1 MKKVLVA
8 NRGEIATRI
17 FRACKE
23 LSLQTVAIFAKEDA
37 LSVHRFKADEAYEVG
52 VGKKPVEAYLDIED
66 IIRIAKEN
74 HVDAIHPGYGFLSEN
89 ETFAKRCEEEGIT
102 FIGPKV
108 AHLQMFGDKLVAK
121 SVANKAGIATIP
133 GTKDPVTSFA
143 QVEAFAKQHGFPI
156 MLKAAMGGGGRGM
169 RIVYNQDSLKENYT
183 RAKSEAMQSFGSD
196 ELYIEKYLQSPK
208 HIEVQIL
215 ADSFGNVLHLFERD
229 CSVQRRNQKVV
240 EIAPSVSLPTELRQ
254 RICAAAVRLMQSV
267 HYVNAATV
275 EFLVEKDQFYFV
287 EVNPRVQVEHTV
299 TELITDRDI
308 VQSQILIAQGKN
320 LFTDLHFP
328 QQKDL
333 TYQGAAIQCRITT
346 EDPAKNFM
354 PDTGTIETYRSPGG
368 NGVRLDVGN
377 AYSGAVITPFFDSL
391 LVKVCVHDSNFH
403 NTAQKM
409 LRVLNEFMIS
419 GVHTNIGFLKNVISH
434 PVFQSGEATT
444 TFIDETPELFEMTN
458 HADSTNKLL
467 TYISDITV
475 NGTDG
480 VPRHEK
486 KYYPEALEKLQ
497 IKTEKMQT
505 AKDIL
510 ESGGV
515 SQLQDWI
522 QDQSQLL
529 LTDTTLRDA
538 HQSLFATRMRTHD
551 MLPIANQID
560 RGLPQLFSAEAWGGA
575 TFDVAYR
582 FLHEDPWLR
591 LQALRK
597 RMPHTLLQMLFRGS
611 NAVGYQNYP
620 DNVIQEFIRLA
631 AKNGIDVFRI
641 FDSLNW
647 VPQLETSIQAVR
659 DTGKIAEATMCY
671 TGDILDASQKTYTL
685 QYYLDLAQELEK
697 AGAQIL
703 AIKDMAGV
711 LKPQAAYR
719 LISSLKDRISIP
731 VHLHTHDTTGNGIAT
746 YLSAAKAGV
755 DIVDVAA
762 SSLSGTTSQPSLS
775 SLYYAMAGV
784 ERQPQLNIRN
794 VEEIN
799 RYWKGVRPFYQDFEN
814 GMTGSQT
821 DIYQTQM
828 PGGQYSNL
836 QQQAQALG
844 LKGRFEEVKTAYRQV
859 NQMFG
864 DIIKVTPSSKVVGDM
879 ALFMVENALTPDDVL
894 ESGEHLDFPKSVVDF
909 FAGNLGQ
916 PVNGFPSTLQK
927 LVLKNTTA
935 ITVRPGSLAKPVDFA
950 AVKQSLTDHLKR
962 PVTDEEVISAILYP
976 KVFEDFENFVA
987 QNGPVSRLDTPT
999 FFQGIRRG
1007 ETIDVEVRH
1016 GYHLIIKL
1024 NQIGEVDEQGRRTL
1038 YFEVNGRKQD
1048 IVVRDLSVHET
1059 AMAKRK
1065 AEPTN
1070 QNEIGATMSGSVL
1083 SVAVKVGDQI
1093 GKGTNLLVT
1102 EAMKMETSI
1111 QAPFDCVIKHV
1122 YVSAGDVVDTNDLL
1136 IEIAP
1141 QKL

>member
-23 LSLQTVAIFAKEDA
+23 LSLKTVAIFAKEDE
-37 LSVHRFKADEAYEVG
+37 LSVHRFKADEAYLVG
-52 VGKKPVEAYLDIED
+52 AGKKPVEAYLDIED

-74 HVDAIHPGYGFLSEN
+74 NVDAIHPGYGFLSEN
-89 ETFAKRCEEEGIT
+89 EEFARRCEEEGLT

-108 AHLQMFGDKLVAK
+108 AHLHMFGDKLEAKAVAE
-121 SVANKAGIATIP
+121 KAGITTIP

-143 QVEAFAKQHGFPI
+143 QVKAFADKHGYPI
-156 MLKAAMGGGGRGM
+156 MLKAALGGGGRGM
-169 RIVYNQDSLKENYT
+169 RIVHKASELKESYE

-196 ELYIEKYLQSPK
+196 EMYLEKYLQSPK

-215 ADSFGNVLHLFERD
+215 ADQFGNVLHLFERD

-240 EIAPSVSLPTELRQ
+240 EIAPSVTLPLALRK
-254 RICAAAVRLMQSV
+254 RICDAAVRLMQSV

-346 EDPAKNFM
+346 EDPTKKFM

-391 LVKVCVHDSNFH
+391 LVKVCVHDSNFK

-419 GVHTNIGFLKNVISH
+419 GVHTNIGFLKNVIAH

-444 TFIDETPELFEMTN
+444 TFIDENPSLFDVPSDAN
-458 HADSTNKLL
+458 PTNKLL
-467 TYISDITV
+467 TYISNITV

-480 VPRHEK
+480 IPQHEK
-486 KYYPEALEKLQ
+486 KYYPEAIEKLQ
-497 IKTEKMQT
+497 LEPQKVETS
-505 AKDIL
+505 KDIL
-510 ESGGV
+510 DAQGV
-515 SQLQDWI
+515 SGLQTWI
-522 QDQSQLL
+522 AKQDQLL

-560 RGLPQLFSAEAWGGA
+560 RGIPQLFSAEAWGGA

-582 FLHEDPWLR
+582 FLHEDPWVRLR
-591 LQALRK
+591 ELRK
-597 RMPHTLLQMLFRGS
+597 RMPHTMLQMLFRGS

-620 DNVIQEFIRLA
+620 DNVIQEFIKLA

-659 DTGKIAEATMCY
+659 DTGKVAEATMCY
-671 TGDILDASQKTYTL
+671 TGDILDSHQKTYTL
-685 QYYLDLAQELEK
+685 KYYTDLAKELEQ

-711 LKPQAAYR
+711 LKPEAAYQ
-719 LISSLKDRISIP
+719 LISTLKEKLMIP
-731 VHLHTHDTTGNGIAT
+731 IHLHTHDTTGNGIAT

-762 SSLSGTTSQPSLS
+762 SSMSGTTSQPSMS
-775 SLYYAMAGV
+775 SLYYAMAGTK
-784 ERQPQLNIRN
+784 RQPTINSKN

-799 RYWKGVRPFYQDFEN
+799 RYWKGIRPFYQDFEN
-814 GMTGSQT
+814 GMTGSKT

-844 LKGRFEEVKTAYRQV
+844 LKGRFEDVKHAYRQV
-859 NQMFG
+859 NQLFG

-879 ALFMVENALTPDDVL
+879 ALFMVENKLTPDAVL
-894 ESGEHLDFPKSVVDF
+894 KQGDHLDFPQSVVDF

-916 PVNGFPSTLQK
+916 PVNGFPKQLQK
-927 LVLKNTTA
+927 LVLKNHPA
-935 ITVRPGSLAKPVDFA
+935 ITVRPGSLAKPVDFDA
-950 AVKQSLTDHLKR
+950 FKKDLDKKLKR
-962 PVTDEEVISAILYP
+962 DTAPEEVISAILYP
-976 KVFEDFENFVA
+976 KVFEDFDKFEKTS
-987 QNGPVSRLDTPT
+987 GPVTKLDTAT

-1007 ETIDVEVRH
+1007 ETVDVEIRH
-1016 GYHLIIKL
+1016 GVHLIIKL
-1024 NQIGEVDEQGRRTL
+1024 DQLGEVDEQGRRTL

-1048 IVVRDLSVHET
+1048 IIVRDLSVHDPV
-1059 AMAKRK
+1059 MSKRK
-1065 AEPTN
+1065 AEPKN
-1070 QNEIGATMSGSVL
+1070 ANEIGATMSGSVL
-1083 SVAVKVGDQI
+1083 NVSVAAGDKI
-1093 GKGTNLLVT
+1093 SKGTNLLVT
-1102 EAMKMETSI
+1102 EAMKMETTI

-1122 YVSAGDVVDTNDLL
+1122 YVAAGDVVDTNDLL